1 MLLSNSTSLC
11 DKLMFRANNVMFRLL
26 WKVTASKRR
35 ETQGR
40 GKRFSAISKYLA
52 LQCIATGY
60 QRTEL
65 RDVINET

>member
-1 MLLSNSTSLC
+1 VEGNGQQAEGNA
-11 DKLMFRANNVMFRLL
+11 RA
-26 WKVTASKRR
+26 
-35 ETQGR
+35 